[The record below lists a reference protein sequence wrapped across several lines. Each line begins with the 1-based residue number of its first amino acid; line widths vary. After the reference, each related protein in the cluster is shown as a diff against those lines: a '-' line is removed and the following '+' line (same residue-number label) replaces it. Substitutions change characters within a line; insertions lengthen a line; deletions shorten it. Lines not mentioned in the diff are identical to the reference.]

1 MSKKQDLFNVFNF
14 IAEYLRE
21 EEETTKQLLV
31 EAKTPSKNYLYRNDI
46 LDKLQ
51 NPIENLTTGAGAK
64 HIKDL
69 MDRIDSKDIQAAT
82 TSQILNA
89 QRKTFENEVKKI
101 KEEYVEKLTVEKNID
116 ESIVPTGE
124 TITSTL
130 GEITYKLLNE

>member
-21 EEETTKQLLV
+21 ENETSKQLLV
-31 EAKTPSKNYLYRNDI
+31 ENKTPSKNYLYHNDI

-51 NPIENLTTGAGAK
+51 NPIENLTTGVGAK

-69 MDRIDSKDIQAAT
+69 MDRVNSKDIQAAT
-82 TSQILNA
+82 TSQLLNT

-101 KEEYVEKLTVEKNID
+101 KDEYIDKLIAEKNTD
-116 ESIVPTGE
+116 EIIVQSGQTE
-124 TITSTL
+124 TQKSAH
-130 GEITYKLLNE
+130 KLLDE

>member
-21 EEETTKQLLV
+21 EEQTTKKLLV
-31 EAKTPSKNYLYRNDI
+31 ESKTPSKNYLYHNDI

-69 MDRIDSKDIQAAT
+69 MDRIDSKDIQAAAT
-82 TSQILNA
+82 TQILNA

-101 KEEYVEKLTVEKNID
+101 KEEYVEKLTAEKNTD
-116 ESIVPTGE
+116 EIIVPTGE
-124 TITSTL
+124 TETQKNTNN
-130 GEITYKLLNE
+130 LLAE